1 MSSRGTSSWRSS
13 RCRTPNLIRRARTA
27 RRPDRSARCTRRRYG
42 TPSRCRPSRVRASVR
57 PTSRGSRPT
66 RRRSGCATSSPR
78 AATRAATTR
87 RSSTSA
93 RSTPTASAARPRT
106 PGTSRLTTPW
116 PSPADPAPSEARAPL
131 VFHVKHEARRRRPS
145 RRRGPQARRPT
156 PSRRPPTAPRP
167 QRRSPR
173 EQAGFCATAPS
184 WRPGTLV
191 SRMLGLLRSVL
202 TVWALGS
209 TTGIANTWATANSLP
224 NIIYLL
230 LAGGVINAVLV
241 PQITRALEHSDGGKA
256 YTDRIV
262 TLTLTI
268 LLGVTVIGMALAPW
282 VYQIYDHKNVTG
294 DKLHVATAFTL
305 ICLPQIFFYGVYT
318 ILGQV
323 LNARGRF
330 GAFMWSPAL
339 ANVVIILGLVWFI
352 AAYPHGQNGVPPYS
366 GWTTEMILVLA
377 LPATLAIV
385 AQALVLVPVLKRA
398 GYSFTPNFKFRG
410 VGLRSASTMAG
421 WAFAAVIVQQL
432 GLIVTSRLLNSQPDG
447 EPGKGAQDQ
456 AFLLFTLPHSLIT
469 VSLVT
474 ALFTRMSIAA
484 GRNETDKVKDD
495 MTTGIRLSGLASV
508 MLTFGCFALVFPLVS
523 AMFGAD
529 PDTRWAIGSM
539 AIAMLVGLVPYSL
552 CLVIQRV
559 FYAYNDAKTP
569 FWMQIICTGIAV
581 GLTVPWFFLQD
592 TTILGHPGAHWVGV
606 GVGLAQTISNVVQAA
621 VGFVLLRRR
630 FGAVDL
636 SETVRTYVRLAIA
649 AIIATGVTLLVSFLV
664 HQVAPVTRVESL
676 VELLII
682 GPLFLAVYFL
692 VASRLRVQEIN
703 SLLGPITRR
712 LRRG

>member
-1 MSSRGTSSWRSS
+1 MSNAEPDPSRPNGAASGSLGAMYETAVRHTIAMPNVAGTSIGSAYESWFEADQEAQWLRNLESTRSHASSDHTQVIDLGEVDAYRERREAEDAWNLEADDALAVSGRPGAPRGSGAS
-13 RCRTPNLIRRARTA
+13 RVSRETRGARTA
-27 RRPDRSARCTRRRYG
+27 AI
-42 TPSRCRPSRVRASVR
+42 
-57 PTSRGSRPT
+57 PTTGAAGP
-66 RRRSGCATSSPR
+66 ATD
-78 AATRAATTR
+78 AVET
-87 RSSTSA
+87 
-93 RSTPTASAARPRT
+93 
-106 PGTSRLTTPW
+106 
-116 PSPADPAPSEARAPL
+116 PAD
-131 VFHVKHEARRRRPS
+131 
-145 RRRGPQARRPT
+145 GPQ
-156 PSRRPPTAPRP
+156 TAAAKSSGTGGVLRN
-167 QRRSPR
+167 S
-173 EQAGFCATAPS
+173 AIMAA
-184 WRPGTLV
+184 GTLV

-621 VGFVLLRRR
+621 VGFVLLRRC

>member
-1 MSSRGTSSWRSS
+1 MSNAEPDPSRPNGAASGSLGAMYETAVRHTIAMPNVAGTSIGSAYESWFEADQEAQWLRNLESTRSHASSDHTQVIDLGEVDAYRERREAEDAWNLEADDALAVSGRPGAQRGSGAS
-13 RCRTPNLIRRARTA
+13 RVSRETQGARTA
-27 RRPDRSARCTRRRYG
+27 AI
-42 TPSRCRPSRVRASVR
+42 
-57 PTSRGSRPT
+57 PTTGAAGP
-66 RRRSGCATSSPR
+66 ATD
-78 AATRAATTR
+78 AVET
-87 RSSTSA
+87 
-93 RSTPTASAARPRT
+93 
-106 PGTSRLTTPW
+106 
-116 PSPADPAPSEARAPL
+116 PAD
-131 VFHVKHEARRRRPS
+131 
-145 RRRGPQARRPT
+145 GPQ
-156 PSRRPPTAPRP
+156 TAAAKSSGTGGVLRN
-167 QRRSPR
+167 S
-173 EQAGFCATAPS
+173 AIMAA
-184 WRPGTLV
+184 GTLV

-410 VGLRSASTMAG
+410 VGLRSASTIAG

-649 AIIATGVTLLVSFLV
+649 AIIATGVTLLVSFLI

>member
-1 MSSRGTSSWRSS
+1 MSNAEPDPSRPNGAASGSLGAMYETAVRHTIAMPNVAGTSIGSAYESWFEADQEAQWLRNLESTRSHASSDHTQVIDLGEVDAYRERREAEDAWNLEADDALAVSGRPGAQRGSGAS
-13 RCRTPNLIRRARTA
+13 RVSRETRGARTA
-27 RRPDRSARCTRRRYG
+27 AI
-42 TPSRCRPSRVRASVR
+42 
-57 PTSRGSRPT
+57 PTTGAAGP
-66 RRRSGCATSSPR
+66 ATD
-78 AATRAATTR
+78 AVET
-87 RSSTSA
+87 
-93 RSTPTASAARPRT
+93 
-106 PGTSRLTTPW
+106 
-116 PSPADPAPSEARAPL
+116 PAD
-131 VFHVKHEARRRRPS
+131 
-145 RRRGPQARRPT
+145 GPQ
-156 PSRRPPTAPRP
+156 TAAAKSSGTGGVLRN
-167 QRRSPR
+167 S
-173 EQAGFCATAPS
+173 AIMAA
-184 WRPGTLV
+184 GTLV

-592 TTILGHPGAHWVGV
+592 TTILGHPGAHWIGV

-649 AIIATGVTLLVSFLV
+649 AIIATGVTLLVSFLI

>member
-1 MSSRGTSSWRSS
+1 MSNAEPDPSRPNGAASGSLGAMYETAVRHTIAMPNVAGTSIGSAYESWFEADQEAQWLRNLESTRSHASSDHTQVIDLGEVDAYRERREAEDAWNLEADDALAVSGRPGAQRGSGAS
-13 RCRTPNLIRRARTA
+13 RVSRETREARTA
-27 RRPDRSARCTRRRYG
+27 AI
-42 TPSRCRPSRVRASVR
+42 
-57 PTSRGSRPT
+57 PTTGAAGP
-66 RRRSGCATSSPR
+66 ATD
-78 AATRAATTR
+78 AVET
-87 RSSTSA
+87 
-93 RSTPTASAARPRT
+93 
-106 PGTSRLTTPW
+106 
-116 PSPADPAPSEARAPL
+116 PAD
-131 VFHVKHEARRRRPS
+131 
-145 RRRGPQARRPT
+145 GPQ
-156 PSRRPPTAPRP
+156 TAAAKSSGTGGVLRN
-167 QRRSPR
+167 S
-173 EQAGFCATAPS
+173 AIMAA
-184 WRPGTLV
+184 GTLV

>member
-1 MSSRGTSSWRSS
+1 MSNAEPDPSRPNGAASGSLGAMYETAVRHTIAMPNVAGTSIGSAYESWFEADQEAQWLRNLESTRSHASSDHTQVIDLGAVDAYRERRETEDAWNLEADDALAVSGRPGAQRGSGAS
-13 RCRTPNLIRRARTA
+13 RVSRETRGARTA
-27 RRPDRSARCTRRRYG
+27 AI
-42 TPSRCRPSRVRASVR
+42 
-57 PTSRGSRPT
+57 PTTGAAGP
-66 RRRSGCATSSPR
+66 ATD
-78 AATRAATTR
+78 AVET
-87 RSSTSA
+87 
-93 RSTPTASAARPRT
+93 
-106 PGTSRLTTPW
+106 
-116 PSPADPAPSEARAPL
+116 PAD
-131 VFHVKHEARRRRPS
+131 
-145 RRRGPQARRPT
+145 GPQ
-156 PSRRPPTAPRP
+156 TAAAKSSGTGGVLRN
-167 QRRSPR
+167 S
-173 EQAGFCATAPS
+173 AIMAA
-184 WRPGTLV
+184 GTLV

-649 AIIATGVTLLVSFLV
+649 AIIATGVTLLVSFLI

>member
-1 MSSRGTSSWRSS
+1 MSNAEPDPSRPNGAASGSLGAMYETAIRHTIAMPNVAGTSIGSAYESWFEADQEAQWLRNLESTRSHAS
-13 RCRTPNLIRRARTA
+13 SDHTQVIDLGAVDAYRERREAEDAWNLEADDA
-27 RRPDRSARCTRRRYG
+27 L
-42 TPSRCRPSRVRASVR
+42 VVSVR
-57 PTSRGSRPT
+57 PGAQRGSGASRVSRETRGAQTAAIPT
-66 RRRSGCATSSPR
+66 TGAAGPATD
-78 AATRAATTR
+78 AVET
-87 RSSTSA
+87 
-93 RSTPTASAARPRT
+93 
-106 PGTSRLTTPW
+106 
-116 PSPADPAPSEARAPL
+116 PAD
-131 VFHVKHEARRRRPS
+131 
-145 RRRGPQARRPT
+145 GPQ
-156 PSRRPPTAPRP
+156 TAAAKSSGTGGVLRN
-167 QRRSPR
+167 S
-173 EQAGFCATAPS
+173 AIMAA
-184 WRPGTLV
+184 GTLV

-385 AQALVLVPVLKRA
+385 AQALVLVPVLKRG

-649 AIIATGVTLLVSFLV
+649 AIIATGVTLLVSFLI

>member
-1 MSSRGTSSWRSS
+1 MSNAEPDPSRPNGAASGSLGAMYETAVRHTIAMPNVAGTSIGSAYESWFEADQEAQWLRNLESTRSHASSDHTQVIDLGEVDAYRERREAEDAWNLEADDALAVSGRPGAQRGSGAS
-13 RCRTPNLIRRARTA
+13 RVSRETRGARTA
-27 RRPDRSARCTRRRYG
+27 AI
-42 TPSRCRPSRVRASVR
+42 
-57 PTSRGSRPT
+57 PTTGAAGP
-66 RRRSGCATSSPR
+66 ATD
-78 AATRAATTR
+78 AVET
-87 RSSTSA
+87 
-93 RSTPTASAARPRT
+93 
-106 PGTSRLTTPW
+106 
-116 PSPADPAPSEARAPL
+116 PAD
-131 VFHVKHEARRRRPS
+131 
-145 RRRGPQARRPT
+145 GPQ
-156 PSRRPPTAPRP
+156 TAAAKSSGTGGVLRN
-167 QRRSPR
+167 S
-173 EQAGFCATAPS
+173 AIMAA
-184 WRPGTLV
+184 GTLV

-559 FYAYNDAKTP
+559 FYAYNDAKIP
-569 FWMQIICTGIAV
+569 FWMQIICTGVAV

-649 AIIATGVTLLVSFLV
+649 AIIATGVTLLVSFLI

>member
-1 MSSRGTSSWRSS
+1 MSNAEPDPSRPNGAASGSLGAMYETAVRHTIAMPNVAGTSIGSAYESWFEADQEAQWLRNLESTRSHSSSDHTQVIDLGEVDAYRERREAEDAWNLEADDALAVSGRPGAQRGSGAS
-13 RCRTPNLIRRARTA
+13 RVSRETRGARTA
-27 RRPDRSARCTRRRYG
+27 AI
-42 TPSRCRPSRVRASVR
+42 
-57 PTSRGSRPT
+57 PTTGAAGP
-66 RRRSGCATSSPR
+66 ATD
-78 AATRAATTR
+78 AVET
-87 RSSTSA
+87 
-93 RSTPTASAARPRT
+93 
-106 PGTSRLTTPW
+106 
-116 PSPADPAPSEARAPL
+116 PAD
-131 VFHVKHEARRRRPS
+131 
-145 RRRGPQARRPT
+145 GPQ
-156 PSRRPPTAPRP
+156 TAAAKSSGTGGVLRN
-167 QRRSPR
+167 S
-173 EQAGFCATAPS
+173 AIMAA
-184 WRPGTLV
+184 GTLV

-268 LLGVTVIGMALAPW
+268 LLGVTIIGMALAPW

-649 AIIATGVTLLVSFLV
+649 AIIATGVTLLVSFLI

>member
-1 MSSRGTSSWRSS
+1 MSNAEPDPSRPNGAASGSLGAMYETAVRHTIAMPNVAGTSIGSAYESWFEADQEAQWLRNLESTRSHASSDHTQVIDLGEVDAYRERREAEDAWNLEADDALAVSGRPGAQRGSGAS
-13 RCRTPNLIRRARTA
+13 RVSRETRGARTA
-27 RRPDRSARCTRRRYG
+27 AI
-42 TPSRCRPSRVRASVR
+42 
-57 PTSRGSRPT
+57 PTTGAAGP
-66 RRRSGCATSSPR
+66 ATD
-78 AATRAATTR
+78 AVET
-87 RSSTSA
+87 
-93 RSTPTASAARPRT
+93 
-106 PGTSRLTTPW
+106 
-116 PSPADPAPSEARAPL
+116 PAD
-131 VFHVKHEARRRRPS
+131 
-145 RRRGPQARRPT
+145 GPQ
-156 PSRRPPTAPRP
+156 TAAAKSSGTGGVLRN
-167 QRRSPR
+167 S
-173 EQAGFCATAPS
+173 AIMAA
-184 WRPGTLV
+184 GTLV

-649 AIIATGVTLLVSFLV
+649 AIIATGVTLLVSFLI

>member
-1 MSSRGTSSWRSS
+1 MSNAEPDPSRPNGAASGSLGAMYETAVRHTIAMPNVAGTSIGSAYESWFEADQEAQWLRNLESTRSHASSDHTQVIDLGEVDAYRERREAEDAWNLEADDALAVSGRPGAQRGSGAS
-13 RCRTPNLIRRARTA
+13 RVSRETRGARTA
-27 RRPDRSARCTRRRYG
+27 AI
-42 TPSRCRPSRVRASVR
+42 
-57 PTSRGSRPT
+57 PTTGAAGP
-66 RRRSGCATSSPR
+66 ATD
-78 AATRAATTR
+78 AVET
-87 RSSTSA
+87 
-93 RSTPTASAARPRT
+93 
-106 PGTSRLTTPW
+106 
-116 PSPADPAPSEARAPL
+116 PAD
-131 VFHVKHEARRRRPS
+131 
-145 RRRGPQARRPT
+145 GPQ
-156 PSRRPPTAPRP
+156 TAAAKSSGTGGVLRN
-167 QRRSPR
+167 S
-173 EQAGFCATAPS
+173 AIMAA
-184 WRPGTLV
+184 GTLV

>member
-1 MSSRGTSSWRSS
+1 MSNAEPDPSRPNGAASGSLGAMYETAVRHTIAMPNVAGTSIGSAYESWFEADQEAQWLRNLESTRSHASSDHTQVIDLGEVDAYRERREAEDAWNLEADDALAVSGRPGAQRGSGAS
-13 RCRTPNLIRRARTA
+13 RVSRETREARTA
-27 RRPDRSARCTRRRYG
+27 AI
-42 TPSRCRPSRVRASVR
+42 
-57 PTSRGSRPT
+57 PTTGAAGP
-66 RRRSGCATSSPR
+66 ATD
-78 AATRAATTR
+78 AVET
-87 RSSTSA
+87 
-93 RSTPTASAARPRT
+93 
-106 PGTSRLTTPW
+106 
-116 PSPADPAPSEARAPL
+116 PAD
-131 VFHVKHEARRRRPS
+131 
-145 RRRGPQARRPT
+145 GPQ
-156 PSRRPPTAPRP
+156 TAAAKSSGTGGVLRN
-167 QRRSPR
+167 S
-173 EQAGFCATAPS
+173 AIMAA
-184 WRPGTLV
+184 GTLV

-649 AIIATGVTLLVSFLV
+649 AIIATGVTLLVSFLI

-703 SLLGPITRR
+703 SLLDPITRR

>member
-1 MSSRGTSSWRSS
+1 MSNAEPDPSRPNGAASGSLGAMYETAVRHTIAMPNVAGTSIGSAYESWFEADQEAQWLRNLESTRSHASSDHTQVIDLGEVDAYRERREAEDAWNLEADDALAVSGRPGAQRGSGAS
-13 RCRTPNLIRRARTA
+13 RVSRETQGARTA
-27 RRPDRSARCTRRRYG
+27 AI
-42 TPSRCRPSRVRASVR
+42 
-57 PTSRGSRPT
+57 PTTGAAGP
-66 RRRSGCATSSPR
+66 ATD
-78 AATRAATTR
+78 AVET
-87 RSSTSA
+87 
-93 RSTPTASAARPRT
+93 
-106 PGTSRLTTPW
+106 
-116 PSPADPAPSEARAPL
+116 PAD
-131 VFHVKHEARRRRPS
+131 
-145 RRRGPQARRPT
+145 GPQ
-156 PSRRPPTAPRP
+156 TAAAKSSGTGGVLRN
-167 QRRSPR
+167 S
-173 EQAGFCATAPS
+173 AIMAA
-184 WRPGTLV
+184 GTLV

-649 AIIATGVTLLVSFLV
+649 AIIATGVTLLVSFLI

>member
-1 MSSRGTSSWRSS
+1 MSNAEPDPSRPNGAASGSLGAMYETAVRHTIAMPNVAGTSIGSAYESWFEADQEAQWLRNLESTRSHAS
-13 RCRTPNLIRRARTA
+13 SDHTQVIDLGEVDAYRERREAEDAWNLEADDA
-27 RRPDRSARCTRRRYG
+27 LAVSGRPGAQRGSGA
-42 TPSRCRPSRVRASVR
+42 SRVSRETRGAQTAAI
-57 PTSRGSRPT
+57 PTTG
-66 RRRSGCATSSPR
+66 ATGP
-78 AATRAATTR
+78 ATDPVET
-87 RSSTSA
+87 
-93 RSTPTASAARPRT
+93 
-106 PGTSRLTTPW
+106 
-116 PSPADPAPSEARAPL
+116 PAD
-131 VFHVKHEARRRRPS
+131 
-145 RRRGPQARRPT
+145 GPQ
-156 PSRRPPTAPRP
+156 TAAAKSSGTGGVLRN
-167 QRRSPR
+167 S
-173 EQAGFCATAPS
+173 AIMAA
-184 WRPGTLV
+184 GTLV

-649 AIIATGVTLLVSFLV
+649 AIIATGVTLLVSFLI

>member
-1 MSSRGTSSWRSS
+1 MSNAEPDPSRPNGAASGSLGAMYETAVRHTIAMPNVAGTSIGSAYESWFEADQEAQWLRNLESTRSHASSDHTQVIDLGEVDAYRERREAEDAWNLEADDALAVSGRPGAQRGSGAS
-13 RCRTPNLIRRARTA
+13 RVSRETREARTA
-27 RRPDRSARCTRRRYG
+27 AI
-42 TPSRCRPSRVRASVR
+42 
-57 PTSRGSRPT
+57 PTTGAAGP
-66 RRRSGCATSSPR
+66 ATD
-78 AATRAATTR
+78 AVET
-87 RSSTSA
+87 
-93 RSTPTASAARPRT
+93 
-106 PGTSRLTTPW
+106 
-116 PSPADPAPSEARAPL
+116 PAD
-131 VFHVKHEARRRRPS
+131 
-145 RRRGPQARRPT
+145 GPQ
-156 PSRRPPTAPRP
+156 TAAAKSSGTGGVLRN
-167 QRRSPR
+167 S
-173 EQAGFCATAPS
+173 AIMAA
-184 WRPGTLV
+184 GTLV

-508 MLTFGCFALVFPLVS
+508 ILTFGCFALVFPLVS

-649 AIIATGVTLLVSFLV
+649 AIIATGVTLLVSFLI

>member
-1 MSSRGTSSWRSS
+1 MSNAEPDPSRPNGAASGSLGAMYETAVRHTIAMPNVAGTSIGSAYESWFEADQEAQWLRNLESTRSHASSDHTQVIDLGEVDAYRERREAEDAWNLEADDALAVSGRPGAQRGSGAS
-13 RCRTPNLIRRARTA
+13 RVSRETRGARTA
-27 RRPDRSARCTRRRYG
+27 AI
-42 TPSRCRPSRVRASVR
+42 
-57 PTSRGSRPT
+57 PTTGAAGP
-66 RRRSGCATSSPR
+66 ATD
-78 AATRAATTR
+78 AVET
-87 RSSTSA
+87 
-93 RSTPTASAARPRT
+93 
-106 PGTSRLTTPW
+106 
-116 PSPADPAPSEARAPL
+116 PAD
-131 VFHVKHEARRRRPS
+131 
-145 RRRGPQARRPT
+145 GPQ
-156 PSRRPPTAPRP
+156 TAAAKSSGTGGVLRN
-167 QRRSPR
+167 S
-173 EQAGFCATAPS
+173 AIMAA
-184 WRPGTLV
+184 GTLV

-282 VYQIYDHKNVTG
+282 VYRIYDHKNVTG

>member
-1 MSSRGTSSWRSS
+1 MSNAEPDPSRPNGAASGSLGAMYETAVRHTIAMPNVAGTSIGSAYESWFEADQEAQWLRNLESTRSHASSDHTQVIDLGEVDAYRERREAEDAWNLEADDALAVSGRPGAQRGSGAS
-13 RCRTPNLIRRARTA
+13 RVSRETREARTA
-27 RRPDRSARCTRRRYG
+27 AI
-42 TPSRCRPSRVRASVR
+42 
-57 PTSRGSRPT
+57 PTTGAAGP
-66 RRRSGCATSSPR
+66 ATD
-78 AATRAATTR
+78 AVET
-87 RSSTSA
+87 
-93 RSTPTASAARPRT
+93 
-106 PGTSRLTTPW
+106 
-116 PSPADPAPSEARAPL
+116 PAD
-131 VFHVKHEARRRRPS
+131 
-145 RRRGPQARRPT
+145 GPQ
-156 PSRRPPTAPRP
+156 TAAAKSSGTGGVLRN
-167 QRRSPR
+167 S
-173 EQAGFCATAPS
+173 AIMAA
-184 WRPGTLV
+184 GTLV

-649 AIIATGVTLLVSFLV
+649 AIIATGVTLLVSFLI

>member
-1 MSSRGTSSWRSS
+1 MSNAEPDPSRPNGAASGSLGAMYETAVRHTIAMPNVAGTSIGSAYESWFEADQEAQWLRNLESTRSHASSDHTQVIDLGEVDAYRERREAEDAWNLEADDALAVSGRPGAPRGSGAS
-13 RCRTPNLIRRARTA
+13 RVSRETRGARTA
-27 RRPDRSARCTRRRYG
+27 AI
-42 TPSRCRPSRVRASVR
+42 
-57 PTSRGSRPT
+57 PTTG
-66 RRRSGCATSSPR
+66 ATGP
-78 AATRAATTR
+78 ATDAVET
-87 RSSTSA
+87 
-93 RSTPTASAARPRT
+93 
-106 PGTSRLTTPW
+106 
-116 PSPADPAPSEARAPL
+116 PAD
-131 VFHVKHEARRRRPS
+131 
-145 RRRGPQARRPT
+145 GPQ
-156 PSRRPPTAPRP
+156 TAAAKSSGTGGVLRN
-167 QRRSPR
+167 S
-173 EQAGFCATAPS
+173 AIMAA
-184 WRPGTLV
+184 GTLV

>member
-1 MSSRGTSSWRSS
+1 MSNAEPDPSRPNGAASGSLGAMYETAVRHTIAMPTVAGTSIGSAYESWFEADQEAQWLRNLESTRSHASSDHTQVIDLGEVDAYRERREAEDAWNLEADDALAVSGRPGAQRGSGAS
-13 RCRTPNLIRRARTA
+13 RVSRETRRAQTA
-27 RRPDRSARCTRRRYG
+27 AI
-42 TPSRCRPSRVRASVR
+42 
-57 PTSRGSRPT
+57 PTTGAAGP
-66 RRRSGCATSSPR
+66 ATDPVE
-78 AATRAATTR
+78 T
-87 RSSTSA
+87 
-93 RSTPTASAARPRT
+93 
-106 PGTSRLTTPW
+106 
-116 PSPADPAPSEARAPL
+116 PAD
-131 VFHVKHEARRRRPS
+131 
-145 RRRGPQARRPT
+145 GPQ
-156 PSRRPPTAPRP
+156 TAAAKSSGTGGVLRN
-167 QRRSPR
+167 S
-173 EQAGFCATAPS
+173 AIMAA
-184 WRPGTLV
+184 GTLV

>member
-1 MSSRGTSSWRSS
+1 M
-13 RCRTPNLIRRARTA
+13 
-27 RRPDRSARCTRRRYG
+27 
-42 TPSRCRPSRVRASVR
+42 
-57 PTSRGSRPT
+57 
-66 RRRSGCATSSPR
+66 
-78 AATRAATTR
+78 AA
-87 RSSTSA
+87 
-93 RSTPTASAARPRT
+93 
-106 PGTSRLTTPW
+106 
-116 PSPADPAPSEARAPL
+116 
-131 VFHVKHEARRRRPS
+131 
-145 RRRGPQARRPT
+145 
-156 PSRRPPTAPRP
+156 
-167 QRRSPR
+167 
-173 EQAGFCATAPS
+173 
-184 WRPGTLV
+184 GTLV

-569 FWMQIICTGIAV
+569 FWMQIVCTGIAV
-581 GLTVPWFFLQD
+581 ALTLPWFFLQD

-621 VGFVLLRRR
+621 VGFVLLKRR
-630 FGAVDL
+630 FGSVDL

>member
-1 MSSRGTSSWRSS
+1 MSNAEPDPSRPNGAASGSLGAMYETAVRHTIAMPNVAGTSIGSAYESWFEADQEAQWLRNLESTRSHASSDHTQVIDLGEVDAYRERREAEDAWNLEADDALAVSGRPGAQRGSGAS
-13 RCRTPNLIRRARTA
+13 RVSRETQGARTA
-27 RRPDRSARCTRRRYG
+27 AI
-42 TPSRCRPSRVRASVR
+42 
-57 PTSRGSRPT
+57 PTTGAAGP
-66 RRRSGCATSSPR
+66 ATD
-78 AATRAATTR
+78 AVET
-87 RSSTSA
+87 
-93 RSTPTASAARPRT
+93 
-106 PGTSRLTTPW
+106 
-116 PSPADPAPSEARAPL
+116 PAD
-131 VFHVKHEARRRRPS
+131 
-145 RRRGPQARRPT
+145 GPQ
-156 PSRRPPTAPRP
+156 TAAAKSSGTGGVLRN
-167 QRRSPR
+167 S
-173 EQAGFCATAPS
+173 AIMAA
-184 WRPGTLV
+184 GTLV